1 MYARVPAE
9 SLMHYR
15 ECLLF
20 LDINRKRLCQTLSS
34 VDNSIIV
41 LLFGCIVL
49 LGLKEKSTNYMRGL
63 YVLCHNDYTS
73 SYDELL
79 SKQDLV
85 NIHI

>member
-1 MYARVPAE
+1 MPAE

-49 LGLKEKSTNYMRGL
+49 LGLTEKSTNYRRGL
-63 YVLCHNDYTS
+63 YVLCHDDYTL